1 MKPHMITG
9 AGENHEVT
17 KLVVVI
23 VPVDVVDDV
32 ARQQVKYLRHYG
44 TGHPLPVAPVTGL
57 PVFKA
62 GIIAIYRAV
71 MVLVLTYMRLC
82 PRHDRAAHSTRHL
95 KSALGRVDPCL
106 FEDLP
111 YPAPR
116 DAVSIRQFGHAVKVL
131 IAFNYVQFLLFAY
144 FHRLASWFDGSLLDT
159 ISNYY
164 TQCKVSI
171 IYIMRRWIVEMHA
184 PHGSAPP
191 LPHPF
196 APISDPPCL
205 RKNKDQHRQ
214 YVRHLQYR
222 TPHGENATCY
232 LSC

>member
-1 MKPHMITG
+1 MKPHMIPIT
-9 AGENHEVT
+9 GENHKIAE
-17 KLVVVI
+17 LIVVI

-32 ARQQVKYLRHYG
+32 ARQQVKYLGHYVS
-44 TGHPLPVAPVTGL
+44 GHPLPVAPVTRL
-57 PVFKA
+57 PVLKA
-62 GIIAIYRAV
+62 GIITIYRAV
-71 MVLVLTYMRLC
+71 MVLVLTYMGLR
-82 PRHDRAAHSTRHL
+82 PQYDRATHSTRHL

-131 IAFNYVQFLLFAY
+131 VAFDYVQFLLFAY

-171 IYIMRRWIVEMHA
+171 IYIMRRCV
-184 PHGSAPP
+184 
-191 LPHPF
+191 
-196 APISDPPCL
+196 L
-205 RKNKDQHRQ
+205 R
-214 YVRHLQYR
+214 
-222 TPHGENATCY
+222 
-232 LSC
+232 